1 MSNTPNEFES
11 NAATQSDGANE
22 KPVITRRRVLAG
34 AGALST
40 LVASGIAMSAQANEH
55 KHTNSAP
62 KNLNAL
68 AAANHCAEQSELC
81 LAHCLVSFQQGET
94 MLAECAQLVY
104 DTMSLCEALASQL
117 TTNSAYVKD
126 LSAVCRKA
134 CVDCEAECRKHAD
147 HHVECKNCADSCV
160 DLIAAIDKL

>member
-1 MSNTPNEFES
+1 MSHTRTDSDLQPNIQPDQAS
-11 NAATQSDGANE
+11 S
-22 KPVITRRRVLAG
+22 KPVITRRNVLAG
-34 AGALST
+34 AGALGT

-55 KHTNSAP
+55 KHTNSEP
-62 KNLNAL
+62 ENLSAL

-94 MLAECAQLVY
+94 MLAKCAQLVY
-104 DTMSLCEALASQL
+104 DTMSLCEALAAQL
-117 TTNSAYVKD
+117 TTNSAYVKE

-134 CVDCEAECRKHAD
+134 CVDCEKECRKHAD
-147 HHVECKNCADSCV
+147 HHTECKNCADSCV